1 MTAVADLE
9 FIPPARPIIGQPEI
23 DAVTRVINSG
33 MLAQGPEVAAFE
45 DEFAGYVGASHAVA
59 LNSGTSALHMALLCI
74 GIGPGDEVIVPSFT
88 FAATANVVKLVGAEP
103 IFVDIDSD
111 TYCMSVRAAEA
122 AITPRTR
129 AIMPVHLYGHP
140 AAIDEFAELASRHNI
155 HLVED
160 AAQAHGASLN
170 GKAVGTWGVTSAFSF
185 YPTKN
190 MTSGEGGIVT
200 TECPHIRD
208 RIRLYRNQGM
218 AIRYQNE
225 VAGFNLRLTDLHAAI
240 GRTQLERIEAWT
252 TERIANAKFLSD
264 NLEGV
269 VVPVVRE
276 NARHVFHQYTIR
288 ILGQDRDVFGEKLKE
303 LGVGTGA
310 YYPTPVHRLPSFG
323 LTTDLPE
330 TDRAAKEVL
339 SLPVWPELGQA
350 RLERIVNAVNTVA
363 KAGS

>member
-1 MTAVADLE
+1 MSNLE

-23 DAVTRVINSG
+23 EAVTRVINSG
-33 MLAQGPEVAAFE
+33 VLAQGPEVAAFE
-45 DEFAGYVGASHAVA
+45 EEFAAYVGVGHSIA
-59 LNSGTSALHMALLCI
+59 LNSGTSALHMALLSI
-74 GIGPGDEVIVPSFT
+74 GVGPGDEVIVPSFT

-103 IFVDIDSD
+103 VFVDIDPL
-111 TYCMSVRAAEA
+111 TYCMSVAAAEA
-122 AITPRTR
+122 AITQSTR

-140 AAIDEFAELASRHNI
+140 AAMTEFKALTSRHNI

-160 AAQAHGASLN
+160 AAQAHGASID
-170 GKAVGTWGVTSAFSF
+170 GKNVGTWGATSAFSF

-225 VAGFNLRLTDLHAAI
+225 VPGFNLRMTDIHAAI
-240 GRTQLERIEAWT
+240 GRVQLERLEAWT
-252 TERIANAKFLSD
+252 EERIANAKFLSD
-264 NLEGV
+264 NLVGV
-269 VVPVVRE
+269 VAPFVNE

-288 ILGQDRDVFGEKLKE
+288 IVGQDRDVFGEKLKD

-339 SLPVWPELGQA
+339 SLPVWPELGSE
-350 RLERIVNAVNTVA
+350 RLERIVDAVNKIA
-363 KAGS
+363 SAGS

>member
-1 MTAVADLE
+1 MAELD

-23 DAVTRVINSG
+23 EAVTRVINSG

-45 DEFAGYVGASHAVA
+45 EEFANYVGASHAIA

-88 FAATANVVKLVGAEP
+88 FAATANVVKLVGADP
-103 IFVDIDSD
+103 VFVDIDPD
-111 TYCMSVRAAEA
+111 TYCMSVDATEA
-122 AITPRTR
+122 AITSKTR

-140 AAIDEFAELASRHNI
+140 ADMSRFQALASRHNI
-155 HLVED
+155 QLVED
-160 AAQAHGASLN
+160 AAQAHGATID
-170 GKAVGTWGVTSAFSF
+170 GKAIGTWGATAAFSF

-225 VAGFNLRLTDLHAAI
+225 VPGFNLRMTDLHAAI
-240 GRTQLERIEAWT
+240 GRVQLERVEGWT
-252 TERIANAKFLSD
+252 QERIANAKFLSE
-264 NLEGV
+264 NLSGV
-269 VVPVVRE
+269 VVPFVQE

-288 ILGQDRDVFGEKLKE
+288 IEGQDRDQFGEKLKD
-303 LGVGTGA
+303 LGIGTGA

-323 LTTDLPE
+323 LATDLPE

-339 SLPVWPELGQA
+339 SLPVWPELGTA
-350 RLERIVNAVNTVA
+350 RLERIVNAVNKVA
-363 KAGS
+363 SAGA

>member
-1 MTAVADLE
+1 VANLE

-33 MLAQGPEVAAFE
+33 MLAQGPEVASFE
-45 DEFAGYVGASHAVA
+45 DEFAKYVGSTHAVA

-103 IFVDIDSD
+103 IFVDIDPD
-111 TYCMSVRAAEA
+111 TYCMSAAAAEA
-122 AITPRTR
+122 AISSKTR

-140 AAIDEFAELASRHNI
+140 ADMSELKSIASRHNI

-160 AAQAHGASLN
+160 AAQAHGATID
-170 GKAVGTWGVTSAFSF
+170 GQAIGTWGATAAFSF

-225 VAGFNLRLTDLHAAI
+225 VPGFNLRMTDLHAAI
-240 GRTQLERIEAWT
+240 GRVQLERLESWT
-252 TERIANAKFLSD
+252 TERIANAKFLSE
-264 NLEGV
+264 NIQGV
-269 VVPVVRE
+269 VVPAVRD

-288 ILGQDRDVFGEKLKE
+288 IEGHDRDVFGEKLKD
-303 LGVGTGA
+303 LGIGTGA

-339 SLPVWPELGQA
+339 SLPVWPELGQE
-350 RLERIVNAVNTVA
+350 RLERIVEAVNKVA
-363 KAGS
+363 SAGA